1 MSEENIVE
9 EKSVTVQEY
18 NDLQV
23 ESVKQQLFIMNTM
36 IQKILALEKAVEDLK
51 NKS

>member
-1 MSEENIVE
+1 MSEENIE